1 MRSKEILIK
10 YFVSDLVVN
19 LHWEDFYFL
28 VQFNF
33 AFSTLGWW
41 ELPASDAG
49 QSFQVWVHYDEN
61 WAKIYNEKEEKKIWG
76 SYKEKIFHIVLH
88 YYLFVF
94 NLLIVIN
101 NEIKVIFII
110 AEFVETL
117 LNLIFAISYSPTII
131 GVVLGFKIFILPGI
145 SQYYTHVWSFQ
156 QTLGK

>member
-61 WAKIYNEKEEKKIWG
+61 WAKIYNEKEQKKIWD
-76 SYKEKIFHIVLH
+76 KEK
-88 YYLFVF
+88 
-94 NLLIVIN
+94 NLSHGSSFFPWLYFLIVIVVIN
-101 NEIKVIFII
+101 NAIK
-110 AEFVETL
+110 
-117 LNLIFAISYSPTII
+117 
-131 GVVLGFKIFILPGI
+131 
-145 SQYYTHVWSFQ
+145 
-156 QTLGK
+156 